1 MTDDTY
7 QSVSCDLHSQ
17 YELLAMHRSKIRLT
31 AMDNLDQPQD
41 MDCQVVDIK
50 TYQGAEYLVVSK
62 DNQLVEFRLDKILS
76 HCPL

>member
-1 MTDDTY
+1 MTDDAY

-17 YELLAMHRSKIRLT
+17 YELLAMHGSKIRLI
-31 AMDNLDQPQD
+31 AMNDLDQQQD

-50 TYQGAEYLVVSK
+50 TYQGAEFLVVSK

-76 HCPL
+76 LCPL